1 MAEQEE
7 KDQEQKSDI
16 TESMFYD
23 KYYVVKKSKSHALA
37 QEALR
42 QLYAEGKVNEQ
53 GVIDVVDILERMSD
67 IQGAQYFAMNLDE
80 ESSIKAMQTY
90 YREKYGEEA
99 AKACLKYILKG
110 DVGRALVFKGKCL
123 MTGKVVDVWRHP
135 DGGKVYEV
143 RDNQGTVSTVP
154 EAWVVKWLE
163 KK

>member
-1 MAEQEE
+1 VKKDE
-7 KDQEQKSDI
+7 KKQPEI
-16 TESMFYD
+16 VESMFYD
-23 KYYVVKKSKSHALA
+23 KYYVIKKSKAQALA

-42 QLYAEGKVNEQ
+42 QLYAEGKFNEQ
-53 GVIDVVDILERMSD
+53 GVIDVVDILERMCD
-67 IQGAQYFAMNLDE
+67 LQGAQYFAMNLDE
-80 ESSIKAMQTY
+80 DSSIKAMQTY

-110 DVGRALVFKGKCL
+110 DVGKSLVFKGKCL

-143 RDNQGTVSTVP
+143 RDNQGEVHTVP

-163 KK
+163 V